1 MSFQALS
8 APRVCPQS
16 VKVWQETWN
25 EMGSAAG
32 RNSCPFFNYRSGYEL
47 PGTHP
52 AARNSS
58 VRLQKRM
65 LCARLKTGVAP
76 VDLLLD
82 LLGHGAVL
90 LLQQMPG
97 ASHHAQP
104 FRDRDFLIA
113 RSRIIIQ
120 RCDALKL
127 GSTIRGMPMSAAQS
141 TAAAMTLRS
150 RFGLSFQFNGQ
161 ADSALI

>member
-1 MSFQALS
+1 MLGA
-8 APRVCPQS
+8 
-16 VKVWQETWN
+16 
-25 EMGSAAG
+25 
-32 RNSCPFFNYRSGYEL
+32 RSK
-47 PGTHP
+47 P
-52 AARNSS
+52 
-58 VRLQKRM
+58 V
-65 LCARLKTGVAP
+65 VAP

-120 RCDALKL
+120 RCDATFDFVERKIAAVHSGGNDAPLQ
-127 GSTIRGMPMSAAQS
+127 IRLVVPV
-141 TAAAMTLRS
+141 
-150 RFGLSFQFNGQ
+150 
-161 ADSALI
+161 

>member
-1 MSFQALS
+1 
-8 APRVCPQS
+8 
-16 VKVWQETWN
+16 
-25 EMGSAAG
+25 MGSAAG
-32 RNSCPFFNYRSGYEL
+32 RNSCPFFNYQSGYEL

-58 VRLQKRM
+58 ARLQKRM
-65 LCARLKTGVAP
+65 LSARSKPVVAP

-82 LLGHGAVL
+82 LLGHGAVF

-120 RCDALKL
+120 RCDATLNFVERKIAAVHG
-127 GSTIRGMPMSAAQS
+127 GSNDAPLQI
-141 TAAAMTLRS
+141 
-150 RFGLSFQFNGQ
+150 GL
-161 ADSALI
+161 IIPV

>member
-1 MSFQALS
+1 
-8 APRVCPQS
+8 
-16 VKVWQETWN
+16 
-25 EMGSAAG
+25 
-32 RNSCPFFNYRSGYEL
+32 
-47 PGTHP
+47 
-52 AARNSS
+52 
-58 VRLQKRM
+58 M

-120 RCDALKL
+120 RCDATFDFVERKIAAVHGGGNDAPLQ
-127 GSTIRGMPMSAAQS
+127 IRLVVPV
-141 TAAAMTLRS
+141 
-150 RFGLSFQFNGQ
+150 
-161 ADSALI
+161 